1 MAFTYQY
8 HDQGYTVELQ
18 ANADGS
24 YTAVVNGCSYAVQA
38 VPIADGGLRL
48 TLNGERFTVYTAAQG
63 NQRHVSVGGNSYTL
77 TVPDARTARRRGAS
91 AGGDLTAQM
100 PGQIVAVLVAEGD
113 MVTRGQPLVIL
124 EAMKM
129 EIRATAP
136 SDGQVKRLLV
146 QKGDVVERG
155 QRLVEIEETNSG

>member
-1 MAFTYQY
+1 M
-8 HDQGYTVELQ
+8 
-18 ANADGS
+18 
-24 YTAVVNGCSYAVQA
+24 QA
-38 VPIADGGLRL
+38 VPTADGGLRL
-48 TLNGERFTVYTAAQG
+48 TLDGERFTVYTAAQG
-63 NQRHVSVGGNSYTL
+63 NNRHVSVGGNSYTL

-100 PGQIVAVLVAEGD
+100 PGQIVSVLVAEGD
-113 MVTRGQPLVIL
+113 IVTRGQPLVIL

-155 QRLVEIEETNSG
+155 QRLVEIEEISAE

>member
-1 MAFTYQY
+1 MTSIYQY
-8 HDQGYTVELQ
+8 RDQNYTVDLQ

-24 YTAVVNGCSYAVQA
+24 YTAVVNGRSYAVQA
-38 VPIADGGLRL
+38 VPTADGGLRL
-48 TLNGERFTVYTAAQG
+48 TLNGERFTVYTAPQG
-63 NQRHVSVGGNSYTL
+63 NNRHVSVGGNSYTL
-77 TVPDARTARRRGAS
+77 TVPDARTARRRGA
-91 AGGDLTAQM
+91 AGGGDLTAQM

-155 QRLVEIEETNSG
+155 QRLVEIEEVNG